1 MKRRPDYSVYLVTDR
16 AMAGAR
22 LLEAVVRAAVTGGVS
37 IVQIREK
44 TLGGRAFFEAAL
56 SLRRLLDELGRPLIV
71 NDRLDIALACG
82 AAGVH
87 LGQEDL
93 PCAEARRL
101 AGPDVLIGVSV
112 STPEEAVQAERDGAD
127 YLGVSPVFDTPTK
140 TDAPPAVGLEGLR
153 RIREVTSLPLVA
165 IGGIHPSNAAE
176 VIRAGADGIAVVSAI
191 MAAPDPC
198 MAATT
203 LTRAVAAGR
212 NSANL
217 WATGAA
223 PA

>member
-112 STPEEAVQAERDGAD
+112 STPGEAVQAERDGAD

-165 IGGIHPSNAAE
+165 IGGIHPFNAAE

-198 MAATT
+198 LAATT

-212 NSANL
+212 KSAKL

-223 PA
+223 PF